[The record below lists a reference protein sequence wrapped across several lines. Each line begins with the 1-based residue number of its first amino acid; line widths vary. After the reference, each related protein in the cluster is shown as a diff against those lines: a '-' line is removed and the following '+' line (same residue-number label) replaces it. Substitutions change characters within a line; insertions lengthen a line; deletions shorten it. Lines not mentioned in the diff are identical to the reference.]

1 MPLLKKLWALLRQLS
16 GDDAYERYVRHHAC
30 CHAGEAP
37 LDRKSFVKREQERK
51 WNGIKRC
58 C

>member
-1 MPLLKKLWALLRQLS
+1 MNVI
-16 GDDAYERYVRHHAC
+16 YVIRRTAHPD
-30 CHAGEAP
+30 ETP
-37 LDRKSFVKREQERK
+37 LDRHSFFQREQERK